1 MYAHTHIYFY
11 VHMCVYMHANIHTQ
25 VKAYRWL
32 AVPGGLL
39 VLGAA
44 YASST
49 GGMAQVY
56 IFLSVDIYVG
66 LFVLGAA
73 MRAPLVAWRRCI
85 HICVHVGRLRTS
97 NVMICMCVSVYT

>member
-49 GGMAQVY
+49 GGMSQVY
-56 IFLSVDIYVG
+56 IFLSVHMYVG
-66 LFVLGAA
+66 LSMRGAA
-73 MRAPLVAWRRCI
+73 VRAPLVA
-85 HICVHVGRLRTS
+85 
-97 NVMICMCVSVYT
+97 

>member
-1 MYAHTHIYFY
+1 MVARPLLLEITPR
-11 VHMCVYMHANIHTQ
+11 VHANIHTQ

-56 IFLSVDIYVG
+56 IFLSVHMYVG
-66 LFVLGAA
+66 LSVRGAA
-73 MRAPLVAWRRCI
+73 VRARLVA
-85 HICVHVGRLRTS
+85 
-97 NVMICMCVSVYT
+97 

>member
-1 MYAHTHIYFY
+1 MNAHTHIYFY
-11 VHMCVYMHANIHTQ
+11 VHVSIYMHANIHTQ

-56 IFLSVDIYVG
+56 IFLSVHMYVG
-66 LFVLGAA
+66 LSMRGAA
-73 MRAPLVAWRRCI
+73 VRAPLVA
-85 HICVHVGRLRTS
+85 
-97 NVMICMCVSVYT
+97 